1 MKSHAN
7 QISPASGNASKL
19 SAATPVAELVAQV
32 FETAPPEFRVT
43 LLEQLLKPLGV
54 LALLAIADGV
64 FARIRF
70 GGGWPSMIIRFEDAQ
85 RVQAKDV
92 VALVARLQQVSVESL
107 EGIAKT
113 LAGAPHLGGAAAAAL
128 ALTLLVQRAQ
138 ARRSSD

>member
-1 MKSHAN
+1 
-7 QISPASGNASKL
+7 
-19 SAATPVAELVAQV
+19 
-32 FETAPPEFRVT
+32 
-43 LLEQLLKPLGV
+43 
-54 LALLAIADGV
+54 
-64 FARIRF
+64 
-70 GGGWPSMIIRFEDAQ
+70 MIIRFEDAQ